1 MPTMPLNDVSN
12 ASSTGEFRTPGKKAI
27 SGFNIPGLTHAPP
40 VAQSK
45 MGKKARQ
52 SLAGPGEAKV
62 GAKTSKGG
70 KRTLGGPSA
79 MAAKQSAPAMK
90 QTSIT
95 AHLEPPCEAQA
106 AEAKAETEVVHP
118 VTSGAPDPIAGAD
131 TPEAE
136 EGESEEQR
144 VAFDE
149 EATVSIPSIAPDAST
164 ATVLPVHIEEE
175 EHADDEADDDE
186 EDDAHAEE
194 SQSAQP
200 SDNHADR
207 SHRGTMAK
215 ELAMLA
221 ALNGGVLATK
231 TPGTN
236 RKGPRRSRRTNKA
249 AQAQRFGEFTSWDHV
264 ERGACGTP
272 GDALRKRRD
281 SSEPEDVKGVK
292 PPGKFQAPQVR
303 TTVEDVQQRVRDL
316 MKMADAVLPLE
327 EDNGKDDAANQ
338 KSLREQLSDSWGG
351 QGYYAKLASQM
362 QTPPAKSILKASRF
376 GAAANNEGA
385 CRSAAKNTAVNVA
398 ANGPARGMA
407 TRRKSVTEAETAS
420 SLAKV
425 VEKSDKSKKRVSLGG
440 EAAATLKEAA
450 EKQAVVEDRRRSFG
464 KSTEPPKSAMKEYG
478 NALFNSPGAEDEK
491 SPTTISMKA
500 NAMTPAKSV
509 IFTANQAVVFEATP
523 SPMNATAT
531 VNAGC
536 ESVGPSGPSES
547 EAVAILERQMA
558 LLRAELAMTKSDL
571 DAAKRE
577 VESLRGTW
585 DPQGGDSE
593 ALLQENKDLRA
604 ELAAVKKNAAAAV
617 AKMAEVLRAQ
627 LNEGMN
633 ALGVVEAEALQS
645 LAM

>member
-106 AEAKAETEVVHP
+106 AEAKADTELVHP

-131 TPEAE
+131 IPEAE
-136 EGESEEQR
+136 EGELEEQR

-149 EATVSIPSIAPDAST
+149 EATVSIPSIVPNAST

-194 SQSAQP
+194 SQAAQP

-236 RKGPRRSRRTNKA
+236 RKGPRRSRRANKA

-398 ANGPARGMA
+398 ANGPPRGMA

-478 NALFNSPGAEDEK
+478 NALFNSPGAE
-491 SPTTISMKA
+491 
-500 NAMTPAKSV
+500 
-509 IFTANQAVVFEATP
+509 
-523 SPMNATAT
+523 
-531 VNAGC
+531 G
-536 ESVGPSGPSES
+536 
-547 EAVAILERQMA
+547 R
-558 LLRAELAMTKSDL
+558 
-571 DAAKRE
+571 
-577 VESLRGTW
+577 SLR
-585 DPQGGDSE
+585 PQS
-593 ALLQENKDLRA
+593 A
-604 ELAAVKKNAAAAV
+604 
-617 AKMAEVLRAQ
+617 
-627 LNEGMN
+627 
-633 ALGVVEAEALQS
+633 
-645 LAM
+645 